1 MKWKF
6 WKKVMEHK
14 PPVQSNRLCPHC
26 GKHVL
31 RQSTLGEFGD
41 ITTPSQSKLP
51 IDFDE
56 DIHEVTEKIGMGS
69 KPRKYRGM
77 I

>member
-1 MKWKF
+1 
-6 WKKVMEHK
+6 MEHK